1 MVRGIVQA
9 KGAACVQSPECKLER
24 TGVHS
29 EGEADSPKDFSR
41 NVVRAGSRFWKILLV
56 PAGG

>member
-1 MVRGIVQA
+1 MYGLLSVNWRGLGYIVR
-9 KGAACVQSPECKLER
+9 
-24 TGVHS
+24 
-29 EGEADSPKDFSR
+29 GEADSPKDFSR